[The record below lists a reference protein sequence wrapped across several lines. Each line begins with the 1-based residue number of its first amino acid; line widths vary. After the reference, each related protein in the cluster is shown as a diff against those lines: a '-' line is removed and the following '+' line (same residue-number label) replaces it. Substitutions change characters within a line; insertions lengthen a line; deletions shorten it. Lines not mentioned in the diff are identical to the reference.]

1 MADEKVNIEHLLV
14 EAMHNNIALPE
25 DPLPSAEEIAGA
37 KAAVAAAHS
46 TYSAAAVPSQPVKG
60 LGGAGLGLKRKGAGK
75 AGNSSTISAATAPP
89 ALLGGP
95 AGGKAATGAP
105 RAAGAASNL
114 GSRAAPRPSAAPTAA
129 GGSAAAA
136 AVAAGGFDAASD
148 EPSATGLVTP
158 EGPRQLSKDSSGVRS
173 FRTTV
178 SPDTADGDSSDW
190 ESASVDEVRRLHQG
204 GRLVGLRGLA
214 DRVVTH
220 RGWCQQ
226 ACAPKLS
233 GL

>member
-1 MADEKVNIEHLLV
+1 MSEVDEKVNIEHLLV

-25 DPLPSAEEIAGA
+25 DPLPTAEEIAGA

-95 AGGKAATGAP
+95 AGGKAGTGAP

-114 GSRAAPRPSAAPTAA
+114 GSRAAARPSAAPTAA
-129 GGSAAAA
+129 A
-136 AVAAGGFDAASD
+136 AVAAGGGVEAASY
-148 EPSATGLVTP
+148 EPSASGLVTP

-178 SPDTADGDSSDW
+178 SPDTADGNSSDW
-190 ESASVDEVRRLHQG
+190 ESASADEVRTAAWGTLCWAERP
-204 GRLVGLRGLA
+204 RG
-214 DRVVTH
+214 
-220 RGWCQQ
+220 
-226 ACAPKLS
+226 
-233 GL
+233 